1 MNPKSCNPEELHG
14 MTVVMDTATAK
25 TYVGRFDQ
33 PLGDYYLN
41 HDADIFEPVADGP
54 TKEAYLAKTAAFGIW
69 VKQKDYHVPQAE
81 VTSIRRLSEF
91 KAPA

>member
-14 MTVVMDTATAK
+14 MTVVMETAGPK

-33 PLGDYYLN
+33 PLGDFYLI
-41 HDADIFEPVADGP
+41 HDADIYEPTADGP